1 MVIRAINHRPLYNQ
15 RRERDEEMQL
25 ISQIRDRRKGFT
37 LVELLVVIVVLAV
50 LAAIVLPKFMDSSSR
65 SKEAS
70 LKTDLKLVRNAVAT
84 FQADIGK
91 NPASLEDLV
100 ETDKT
105 KVKDKDGA
113 VVSASDWHG
122 PYLESL
128 PADPISGNDFSYTPA
143 TGKVTSSAAGNGLDG
158 TAYKTW

>member
-1 MVIRAINHRPLYNQ
+1 MHIL
-15 RRERDEEMQL
+15 
-25 ISQIRDRRKGFT
+25 SKIRDRRKGFT

-50 LAAIVLPKFMDSSSR
+50 LAAIVLPKFMDSSAR

-91 NPASLEDLV
+91 YPNSLEDLV
-100 ETDKT
+100 ETDKA
-105 KVKDKDGA
+105 KVKDKDGN
-113 VVSASDWHG
+113 VVAASDWHG

-128 PADPISGNDFSYTPA
+128 PADPISGNDFTYTAA
-143 TGKVTSSAAGNGLDG
+143 TGKVTSSASGNGLDG
-158 TAYKTW
+158 TAYNTW